1 MARPFAPAPA
11 PFSVIAAV
19 AKETSWF
26 NSHRGRAPR
35 VTVPVRG
42 EHWVGLNIVRF
53 VPGQVG
59 KIQESSSHTPRLDQ
73 LEARMTK
80 EERAVKAKR
89 RIWKFSWT
97 VVGLL
102 VVILA
107 GVLMAFMTCR
117 RRTQEPFRER
127 QATSGSTQH

>member
-1 MARPFAPAPA
+1 
-11 PFSVIAAV
+11 
-19 AKETSWF
+19 
-26 NSHRGRAPR
+26 
-35 VTVPVRG
+35 
-42 EHWVGLNIVRF
+42 
-53 VPGQVG
+53 
-59 KIQESSSHTPRLDQ
+59 
-73 LEARMTK
+73 MTK

-89 RIWKFSWT
+89 RIWKFSWV

-127 QATSGSTQH
+127 QATTSWFTLAQLSENPS

>member
-1 MARPFAPAPA
+1 
-11 PFSVIAAV
+11 
-19 AKETSWF
+19 
-26 NSHRGRAPR
+26 
-35 VTVPVRG
+35 
-42 EHWVGLNIVRF
+42 
-53 VPGQVG
+53 
-59 KIQESSSHTPRLDQ
+59 
-73 LEARMTK
+73 MTK

-89 RIWKFSWT
+89 GIWKFSWV

-127 QATSGSTQH
+127 QATSEPQQIHLASPDAEIRTKKIAHLCGSLSAML